1 MLRPPSLRAPWPV
14 GPSHPC
20 RSCGE
25 LTPGI
30 AIGGLCAACTQRIR
44 RRAGRIGRWAAMG
57 TTVPLAVYVALS
69 LPRESTAR
77 IVGAASVLV
86 WYVLTSL
93 IARRVAW
100 EWMK

>member
-1 MLRPPSLRAPWPV
+1 MLQPPILRAPWPV

-30 AIGGLCAACTQRIR
+30 AIGGLCGACTRRIQ
-44 RRAGRIGRWAAMG
+44 RRASRVSRLVAMG

-69 LPRESTAR
+69 LPRDPTAR
-77 IVGAASVLV
+77 LVGAASVLL
-86 WYVLTSL
+86 WYVLASL
-93 IARRVAW
+93 IARRVTW